1 VDVRVLH
8 YGAAIVH
15 VSGAVF
21 DPGTVEVNREPLD
34 LQAGS
39 LQSLTQIPGDAPRR
53 RLTDAIRAAG
63 GITPIADLQEVTL
76 IRDGREQTFNLTGIF
91 DGTPYPNPFLL
102 DGDRAIVPEDRFRNE
117 WVRPS
122 IVTPPDV
129 TVFLSSTTIPSSTNS
144 SANDNGTLVFP
155 YGTHFSQALGPANCL
170 GGTQVSNAKRRA
182 VLVRTDRLTGQVF
195 TLDRRVE
202 DIARD
207 SDASAENPFL
217 MAGDLV
223 ACYDST
229 VTNVR
234 EFFRTLGDIILP
246 FGLFWNR

>member
-1 VDVRVLH
+1 
-8 YGAAIVH
+8 A
-15 VSGAVF
+15 
-21 DPGTVEVNREPLD
+21 
-34 LQAGS
+34 
-39 LQSLTQIPGDAPRR
+39 
-53 RLTDAIRAAG
+53 
-63 GITPIADLQEVTL
+63 
-76 IRDGREQTFNLTGIF
+76 
-91 DGTPYPNPFLL
+91 PYPNPFIL
-102 DGDRAIVPEDRFRNE
+102 DGDRIVVPEDAFNNE

-122 IVTPPDV
+122 IITPPDV

-170 GGTQVSNAKRRA
+170 GGTQVSNARRHA
-182 VLVRTDRLTGQVF
+182 VLVRTDRLTGQVY

-207 SDASAENPFL
+207 SDASVENPFL

-229 VTNVR
+229 VTNIR

-246 FGLFWNR
+246 FSLFWDT